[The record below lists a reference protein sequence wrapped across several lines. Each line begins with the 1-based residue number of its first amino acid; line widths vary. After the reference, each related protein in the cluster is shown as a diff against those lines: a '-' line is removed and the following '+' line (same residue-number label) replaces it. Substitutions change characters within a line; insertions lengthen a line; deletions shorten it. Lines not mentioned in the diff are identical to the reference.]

1 MNKGAFMQNKTGIK
15 QTGVAEIVEDVI
27 TEMLTEVPELDLW
40 THYDCPTL
48 ITDLAIPKGAQH
60 ILTAF
65 YNKTDISLSD
75 GKDNVF
81 KPTQG
86 EFESLILSQVM
97 RLGISLCVSIHA
109 VRVVGGEVGVDKFI
123 KLITLKAVKEV
134 IENADK

>member
-1 MNKGAFMQNKTGIK
+1 MTSTINKTETK
-15 QTGVAEIVEDVI
+15 QTGVAEIVEDVV

-48 ITDLAIPKGAQH
+48 LTDLAIPKGAQH

-65 YNKTDISLSD
+65 YNKTNIKLCD
-75 GKDNVF
+75 GEDKVF

-86 EFESLILSQVM
+86 KFESIVLSQVM
-97 RLGISLCVSIHA
+97 RLGISLCMSMHA
-109 VRVVGGEVGVDKFI
+109 ARMLGGEAGVDKFV
-123 KLITLKAVKEV
+123 KLMTLKVLKEV